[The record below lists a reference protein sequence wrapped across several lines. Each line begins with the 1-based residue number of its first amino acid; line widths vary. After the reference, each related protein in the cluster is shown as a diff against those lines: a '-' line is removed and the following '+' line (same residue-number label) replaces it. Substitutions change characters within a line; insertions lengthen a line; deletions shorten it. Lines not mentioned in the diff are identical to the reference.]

1 MNHQRQIILRALK
14 NLSIFVLSALLLSS
28 CAGLSQKPITRPPVK
43 EKQTFAVPGPKK
55 EKDALSKAYTDFTM
69 AMLAISDRRYEKARS
84 YLTKAIERDPESIYL
99 NRTMALVLK
108 KLKD

>member
-1 MNHQRQIILRALK
+1 M
-14 NLSIFVLSALLLSS
+14 
-28 CAGLSQKPITRPPVK
+28 K
-43 EKQTFAVPGPKK
+43 EKQTFAVPGLKK

-69 AMLAISDRRYEKARS
+69 AMLAIADRRYEKARS

-108 KLKD
+108 KLKDLSCLPRNVLHWIKRTSGTTFCSRISTRLPGKMTLP